1 MERAPIMKVKE
12 LNKARSTMIIIT
24 TTLNMEKESLYT
36 FHLFKIMKEMM
47 VKMRAKK
54 IIRMIISKKILT

>member
-36 FHLFKIMKEMM
+36 FRRLSRIIKEMM
-47 VKMRAKK
+47 MKMRTKK
-54 IIRMIISKKILT
+54 IIRIIIRKTN